1 VLPPSTSA
9 IMRVNTVISI
19 LLTFLCSLSAAFET
33 EHTVDVLAWPLS
45 APKGATLAKITYN
58 STAATVKSYTQPTI
72 PSSDDT
78 VRIGYYHPSGSWSGI
93 ATAASN
99 FAPEKSKKLL
109 LHLNS
114 DGELYHVGFR
124 ASDYGSSIATSNKM
138 DGMSVELVKV
148 RPGPTPHLNKP
159 VVVNADGT
167 VPSKEPEKSF
177 LQKCV
182 IGVRDNGE
190 GCANGVAGIGTLSRA
205 F

>member
-1 VLPPSTSA
+1 MKA
-9 IMRVNTVISI
+9 HTVISI
-19 LLTFLCSLSAAFET
+19 LLTFLCSLSAALET
-33 EHTVDVLAWPLS
+33 EHTVDILAWPLS
-45 APKGATLAKITYN
+45 APKRAILAKITYN

-72 PSSDDT
+72 SSSDDI

-114 DGELYHVGFR
+114 DGKLYHVGFR
-124 ASDYGSSIATSNKM
+124 ASDYGTSSAASNTK
-138 DGMSVELVKV
+138 DGLSVELVKV

-159 VVVNADGT
+159 VVVNADGS

-177 LQKCV
+177 LQKYWYFIAGFLV
-182 IGVRDNGE
+182 LQVVMSSGKGE
-190 GCANGVAGIGTLSRA
+190 
-205 F
+205 